1 MKDASCLNRQVRQ
14 MIYADNA
21 ATTELDIDAF
31 EAMKP
36 YLMKQYGNA
45 SQAYLFAKPAKK
57 ALSEAREI
65 IAACIG
71 ARPEEIYFTSGGT
84 ESDNWAVKSILFMSK
99 DRQRVVTSQI
109 EHHAILNAC
118 NSLEKLGIPVDYL
131 PVDSRGVLQSN
142 ILQDRICKDEDTGL
156 VSIMLANNEIGTI
169 EPIKDLCEI
178 AHAKGALFHTG
189 AVQAVGHIP
198 INVKSLGVDMLSASA
213 HKFNGMKGS
222 GFLYVRNGVNIHSFL
237 DGGAQEHEKR
247 AGTENVA
254 AIVAMAVAL
263 KKNCDKMLSSSEKLK
278 RIENLFI
285 RTLTNGN
292 VDYIRNGATNHLPG
306 NVNISIHGVDGE
318 LLLHRLDLKGIC
330 ISTGSACDSVNTQVS
345 HVVKAIKV
353 PAAYSKGTIRIT
365 FGTNNTEAEAVE
377 IAQSLIQIL
386 EK

>member
-45 SQAYLFAKPAKK
+45 SQAYFFAKPAKK
-57 ALSEAREI
+57 ALSETRRI

-71 ARPEEIYFTSGGT
+71 AQPEEIYFTSGGT
-84 ESDNWAVKSILFMSK
+84 ESDNWAVKSILFLSK
-99 DRQRVVTSQI
+99 DKQRVVTSQI

-118 NSLEKLGIPVDYL
+118 NSLEELGVPVDYL
-131 PVDSRGVLQSN
+131 PVDRHGVLHPN
-142 ILQDRICKDEDTGL
+142 ILQDRICKKEDTGL

-178 AHAKGALFHTG
+178 SHAKGAFFHTD

-222 GFLYVRNGVNIHSFL
+222 GFLYVRNGVNIHPFL
-237 DGGAQEHEKR
+237 DGGSQEHEKR

-263 KKNCDKMLSSSEKLK
+263 KKNCDRMLSSSEKLK
-278 RIENLFI
+278 RIETVFI

-318 LLLHRLDLKGIC
+318 MLLHRLDLKGIC

-345 HVVKAIKV
+345 HVIKAIQV
-353 PAAYSKGTIRIT
+353 PTEYAAGTIRVT
-365 FGTNNTEAEAVE
+365 FGTENTEEEAATIAEA
-377 IAQSLIQIL
+377 LINIL
-386 EK
+386 K